1 MGDWKGYYKTSTL
14 QYSASNALQLIEEA
28 MINAPSQLEVEK
40 KKIKYLNIPAS
51 FDIETSSFIKRN
63 SETQEDAKYA
73 CMYIWQFGLNGSVIY
88 GRTWDEF
95 FEFLG
100 ILQDELELSNKR
112 HLVIYV
118 HNLAYEFQFINKWIQ
133 WDRVFA
139 MKQRRPIYAI
149 AGGFEFRCSLFLSN
163 YALAYIGGFDEKTGK
178 PNLLYKYPMKKMVGD
193 LDYSKIRNSST
204 PLTSSELGYCINDV
218 KVVMCYIQ
226 QKIEEDGDITK
237 IPITNTGYVRQFCR
251 DWCFYS
257 DKLLP
262 EDRERN
268 KTEYHRL
275 MRSLTI
281 SSPNEYYQME
291 RAFAGGFTHTGA
303 LHANKVLHNVGSA
316 DLTSSYPYHMIA
328 EYFPMS
334 SFTFIGHVTS
344 NKLFYSYLRN
354 YCCMFDVTFIN
365 LRPAVVF
372 ENPLSRSRCI
382 IPKDEN
388 GVEVNYQVNNG
399 RLVSADEATTT
410 LTELDWDTIYKFYD
424 WDEVRIF
431 NMRIARRGYL
441 PRDLILAILYLY
453 GNKTSLKG
461 VDEKHVEYMVSK
473 NMINSS
479 FGMMVT
485 SIIRDEFVYD
495 EEWHRYAPD
504 VASRLEAYNNS
515 YNRFLYYGWGVWVTA
530 HARHSLFK
538 AIYEFDEDYVYADTD
553 SIKGLHFEDH
563 MEFFKQYNRE
573 VQMKILNMCNHYHIP
588 YSACQPKTIKG
599 DRKLIGVWEIEKTYK
614 RFKACGAKR
623 YMYEYDDGE
632 LNLTVS
638 GLNKKYAIPWLL
650 SEYKTNAMC
659 FEIFGEGMY
668 VPPGHTGKQTI
679 TYINNEQEGEVTDYL
694 GNTAH
699 FHELSSI
706 YMEPQAYY
714 MSVLTEYKN
723 FLEGVQYV
731 EV

>member
-1 MGDWKGYYKTSTL
+1 MEDWKGYYKTSVL
-14 QYSASNALQLIEEA
+14 EYSEDNAVYLVEEA
-28 MINAPSQLEVEK
+28 MMNAPSQLEVTK
-40 KKIKYLNIPAS
+40 GKVSFYNIPAS
-51 FDIETSSFIKRN
+51 FDIETSSFMVGEEKH
-63 SETQEDAKYA
+63 A

-88 GRTWDEF
+88 GRTWDQF

-100 ILQDELELSNKR
+100 ILQEHLELSNTHR
-112 HLVIYV
+112 LIIYV
-118 HNLAYEFQFINKWIQ
+118 HNLAYEFQWINKWIE
-133 WDRVFA
+133 WDKVFA
-139 MKQRRPIYAI
+139 IKQRRPIYAI
-149 AGGFEFRCSLFLSN
+149 AGGFEFRCSLILSN
-163 YALAYIGGFDEKTGK
+163 YALAYIGDH
-178 PNLLYKYPMKKMVGD
+178 LLYKYPMKKMVGD

-204 PLTSSELGYCINDV
+204 PLSSSELAYCVNDV

-237 IPITNTGYVRQFCR
+237 IPLTNTGYVREYCR

-262 EDRERN
+262 EDRDKN

-275 MRSLTI
+275 MKSLKI
-281 SSPNEYYQME
+281 NSSQEYYQME

-303 LHANKVLHNVGSA
+303 KHSTKVLRDVGSA

-334 SFTFIGHVTS
+334 SFTYIGHIT
-344 NKLFYSYLRN
+344 NNQLFYFYLKN

-365 LRPAVVF
+365 LRPAVTF

-388 GVEVNYQVNNG
+388 GDEVAFQVNNG
-399 RLVSADEATTT
+399 RLVSADECTTT
-410 LTELDWDTIYKFYD
+410 LTELDWDTIYKFYE

-431 NMRIARRGYL
+431 NMRVARRGYL
-441 PRDLILAILYLY
+441 PRDLILAILHLY

-461 VDEKHVEYMVSK
+461 IEEKHVEYMVSK
-473 NMINSS
+473 NMINAS

-495 EEWHRYAPD
+495 ENWHKVAPD
-504 VASRLEAYNNS
+504 VASQLEAYNHS
-515 YNRFLYYGWGVWVTA
+515 YNRFLFYGWGIWVTA

-553 SIKGLHFEDH
+553 SIKGLHFENH
-563 MEFFKQYNRE
+563 MKFFKEYNRE
-573 VQMKILNMCNHYHIP
+573 VQMKLLKMCNHYDIP
-588 YSACQPKTIKG
+588 FSACQPKTVKG
-599 DRKLIGVWEIEKTYK
+599 EKKLIGVWDMERPYK

-632 LNLTVS
+632 LSLTVS
-638 GLNKKYAIPWLL
+638 GLNKKFAIPWLL

-679 TYINNEQEGEVTDYL
+679 TYIEGEDEGDVTDYL

-699 FHELSSI
+699 YHELSSI
-706 YMEPQAYY
+706 YMEPQAYF
-714 MSVLTEYKN
+714 MSVLTEYKD

-731 EV
+731 EI

>member
-1 MGDWKGYYKTSTL
+1 MEDWKGYYKASVL
-14 QYSASNALQLIEEA
+14 DYSEDNAIYLVEEA
-28 MINAPSQLEVEK
+28 MMNAPSQLEVK
-40 KKIKYLNIPAS
+40 KGKVTYYNIPAS
-51 FDIETSSFIKRN
+51 FDIETSSFMIGEEKH
-63 SETQEDAKYA
+63 A
-73 CMYIWQFGLNGSVIY
+73 CMYIWQFGLNGTVIY
-88 GRTWDEF
+88 GRTWDQF

-100 ILQDELELSNKR
+100 ILQEHLELSNDHR
-112 HLVIYV
+112 LIIYV
-118 HNLAYEFQFINKWIQ
+118 HNLAYEFQFINKWIE
-133 WDRVFA
+133 WDKVFA
-139 MKQRRPIYAI
+139 IKQRRPIYAI
-149 AGGFEFRCSLFLSN
+149 AGGFEFRCSLILSN
-163 YALAYIGGFDEKTGK
+163 YALAYIGTH
-178 PNLLYKYPMKKMVGD
+178 LLYKYPMQKMVGD
-193 LDYSKIRNSST
+193 LDYSKIRNSAT
-204 PLTSSELGYCINDV
+204 PLSSSELGYCINDV

-237 IPITNTGYVRQFCR
+237 IPLTNTGYVREYCR

-262 EDRERN
+262 EDRDKN

-275 MRSLTI
+275 MKSLKI
-281 SSPNEYYQME
+281 NSPEEYYQME

-303 LHANKVLHNVGSA
+303 KHSTKVLRDVGSA

-334 SFTFIGHVTS
+334 SFTYIGRIT
-344 NKLFYSYLRN
+344 NNQLFYFYLKN

-365 LRPAVVF
+365 LRPAVTF

-388 GVEVNYQVNNG
+388 GNEVAFQVNNG
-399 RLVSADEATTT
+399 RLVSADECTTT
-410 LTELDWDTIYKFYD
+410 LTELDWDTIYKFYE

-431 NMRIARRGYL
+431 NMRVARRGYL
-441 PRDLILAILYLY
+441 PRDLILAILHLY

-461 VDEKHVEYMVSK
+461 VEEKHVEYMVSK
-473 NMINSS
+473 NMINAS

-495 EEWHRYAPD
+495 ENWHKVAPD
-504 VASRLEAYNNS
+504 VASQLEAYNHS
-515 YNRFLYYGWGVWVTA
+515 YNRFLFYGWGIWVTA

-553 SIKGLHFEDH
+553 SIKGLHFERH
-563 MEFFKQYNRE
+563 MQFFKEYNRE
-573 VQMKILNMCNHYHIP
+573 VQMKLLKMCNHYGIP
-588 YSACQPKTIKG
+588 FSACQPKTVKG
-599 DRKLIGVWEIEKTYK
+599 EKKLIGVWDMERPYK

-632 LNLTVS
+632 LSLTVS

-679 TYINNEQEGEVTDYL
+679 TYIEGEDEGEVTDYI
-694 GNTAH
+694 GNTASY
-699 FHELSSI
+699 HELSSI
-706 YMEPQAYY
+706 YMEPQAYF
-714 MSVLTEYKN
+714 MSVLTEYKD

-731 EV
+731 EI

>member
-1 MGDWKGYYKTSTL
+1 MEDWKGYYKTAVL
-14 QYSASNALQLIEEA
+14 EYSEDNAVYLVEEA
-28 MINAPSQLEVEK
+28 MMNAPSQLEVK
-40 KKIKYLNIPAS
+40 KGKVTYYNIPAS
-51 FDIETSSFIKRN
+51 FDIETSSFMIGEEKH
-63 SETQEDAKYA
+63 A

-88 GRTWDEF
+88 GRTWDQF

-100 ILQDELELSNKR
+100 ILQEHLELSNDHR
-112 HLVIYV
+112 LIIYV
-118 HNLAYEFQFINKWIQ
+118 HNLAYEFQFINKWIE
-133 WDRVFA
+133 WDKVFA
-139 MKQRRPIYAI
+139 IKQRRPIYAI
-149 AGGFEFRCSLFLSN
+149 AGGFEFRCSLILSN
-163 YALAYIGGFDEKTGK
+163 YALAYIGSH
-178 PNLLYKYPMKKMVGD
+178 LLYKYPMQKMVGD

-204 PLTSSELGYCINDV
+204 PLSSSELGYCVNDV

-237 IPITNTGYVRQFCR
+237 IPLTNTGYVREYCR

-262 EDRERN
+262 EDRDKN

-275 MRSLTI
+275 MKSLKI
-281 SSPNEYYQME
+281 NSPEEYYQME

-303 LHANKVLHNVGSA
+303 KHSTKVLRDVGSA

-334 SFTFIGHVTS
+334 SFTYIGRIT
-344 NKLFYSYLRN
+344 NNQLFYFYLKN
-354 YCCMFDVTFIN
+354 YCCMFDVTFIK
-365 LRPAVVF
+365 LRPAVTF

-388 GVEVNYQVNNG
+388 GDEVSFQVNNG
-399 RLVSADEATTT
+399 RLVSADECTTT
-410 LTELDWDTIYKFYD
+410 LTELDWDTIYKFYE

-431 NMRIARRGYL
+431 NMRVARRGYL
-441 PRDLILAILYLY
+441 PRDLILAILHLY
-453 GNKTSLKG
+453 GGKTSLKG
-461 VDEKHVEYMVSK
+461 VEEKHVEYMVSK
-473 NMINSS
+473 NMINAS

-495 EEWHRYAPD
+495 ENWHKVAPD
-504 VASRLEAYNNS
+504 VASQLEAYNHS
-515 YNRFLYYGWGVWVTA
+515 YNRFLFYGWGIWVTA

-553 SIKGLHFEDH
+553 SIKGLHFENH
-563 MEFFKQYNRE
+563 MQFFKEYNRE
-573 VQMKILNMCNHYHIP
+573 VQMKLLKMCNHYGIP
-588 YSACQPKTIKG
+588 FSACQPKTVKG
-599 DRKLIGVWEIEKTYK
+599 EKKLIGVWDMERPYK

-632 LNLTVS
+632 LSLTVS
-638 GLNKKYAIPWLL
+638 GLNKKFAIPWLL

-679 TYINNEQEGEVTDYL
+679 TYIEGEDEGDVTDYL

-699 FHELSSI
+699 YHELSAI
-706 YMEPQAYY
+706 YMEPQAYF
-714 MSVLTEYKN
+714 MSVLTEYKD

-731 EV
+731 EI

>member
-1 MGDWKGYYKTSTL
+1 MEDWKGYYKTSVL
-14 QYSASNALQLIEEA
+14 EYSEDNAIYLVEEA
-28 MINAPSQLEVEK
+28 MMNAPSQLEVK
-40 KKIKYLNIPAS
+40 KGKVTFYNIPAS
-51 FDIETSSFIKRN
+51 FDIETSSFMVGEEKH
-63 SETQEDAKYA
+63 A
-73 CMYIWQFGLNGSVIY
+73 CMYIWQFGLNGTVIY
-88 GRTWDEF
+88 GRTWDQF
-95 FEFLG
+95 FELLG
-100 ILQDELELSNKR
+100 ILQEHLELANDHR
-112 HLVIYV
+112 LIIYV
-118 HNLAYEFQFINKWIQ
+118 HNLAYEFQFLNKWIE
-133 WDRVFA
+133 WDKVFA
-139 MKQRRPIYAI
+139 IKQRRPIYAI
-149 AGGFEFRCSLFLSN
+149 AGGFEFRCSLILSN

-193 LDYSKIRNSST
+193 LDYSLIRNSST
-204 PLTSSELGYCINDV
+204 PLSSSELGYCINDV

-237 IPITNTGYVRQFCR
+237 IPLTNTGYVREFCR

-262 EDRERN
+262 EDRDKN

-275 MRSLTI
+275 MKSLKI
-281 SSPNEYYQME
+281 NSPEEYYQME

-303 LHANKVLHNVGSA
+303 MHSTKVLRDVGSA

-334 SFTFIGHVTS
+334 SFTYIGRIT
-344 NKLFYSYLRN
+344 NNQLFYFYLKN
-354 YCCMFDVTFIN
+354 YCCMFDVTFKN
-365 LRPAVVF
+365 LRPAVTF

-388 GVEVNYQVNNG
+388 GDEVSFQVNNG
-399 RLVSADEATTT
+399 RLVSAEECTTT

-424 WDEVRIF
+424 WDEVCIF
-431 NMRIARRGYL
+431 NMRVARRGYL
-441 PRDLILAILYLY
+441 PRDLILAILHLY

-461 VDEKHVEYMVSK
+461 VEEKHVEYMVSK
-473 NMINSS
+473 NMINAS

-495 EEWHRYAPD
+495 ENWHKVAPD
-504 VASRLEAYNNS
+504 VASQLEAYNHS
-515 YNRFLYYGWGVWVTA
+515 YNRFLFYGWGIWVTA

-553 SIKGLHFEDH
+553 SIKGLHFENH
-563 MEFFKQYNRE
+563 MKFFKEYNRE
-573 VQMKILNMCNHYHIP
+573 VQMKLLKMCNHYGIP
-588 YSACQPKTIKG
+588 FSACQPKTVKG
-599 DRKLIGVWEIEKTYK
+599 EKKLIGVWDMERPYK

-632 LNLTVS
+632 LSLTVS

-679 TYINNEQEGEVTDYL
+679 TYIEGEDEGEVTDYL
-694 GNTAH
+694 GNTAPY
-699 FHELSSI
+699 HELSSI
-706 YMEPQAYY
+706 YMEPQAYF
-714 MSVLTEYKN
+714 MSVLTEYKD

-731 EV
+731 EI

>member
-1 MGDWKGYYKTSTL
+1 MENWKGYSNTSTFE
-14 QYSASNALQLIEEA
+14 YSLDNAICLVNEA
-28 MINAPSQLEVEK
+28 LSNAPSQLEVK
-40 KKIKYLNIPAS
+40 KGRVTFYNIPTS
-51 FDIETSSFIKRN
+51 FDIETSSFKTIGDNGEEIKH
-63 SETQEDAKYA
+63 A

-100 ILQDELELSNKR
+100 VLQEQLDLSEIHR
-112 HLVIYV
+112 LIIYV
-118 HNLAYEFQFINKWIQ
+118 HNLAYEFQFINKWIE
-133 WDRVFA
+133 WDRIFA
-139 MKQRRPIYAI
+139 LKQRRPIYAI
-149 AGGFEFRCSLFLSN
+149 AGGFEFRCSLILSN
-163 YALAYIGGFDEKTGK
+163 YALAYIGS
-178 PNLLYKYPMKKMVGD
+178 NLLYKYPMQKMVGD
-193 LDYSKIRNSST
+193 LDYSKVRNSST
-204 PLTSSELGYCINDV
+204 PLSSSELGYCINDV

-237 IPITNTGYVRQFCR
+237 IPLTNTGYVREYCR
-251 DWCFYS
+251 EWCFYS

-262 EDRERN
+262 EDREKN

-275 MRSLTI
+275 MKSLKI
-281 SSPNEYYQME
+281 SSPEEYYQME

-303 LHANKVLHNVGSA
+303 KHSTKVLRNVGSA

-334 SFTFIGHVTS
+334 SFTYIGHITN
-344 NKLFYSYLRN
+344 NKLFYYYLNN
-354 YCCMFDVTFIN
+354 YCCMFDVTFVK
-365 LRPAVVF
+365 LRPAVTF
-372 ENPLSRSRCI
+372 ENPISRSRCI
-382 IPKDEN
+382 ISKDKDGNELPF
-388 GVEVNYQVNNG
+388 QVNNG
-399 RLVSADEATTT
+399 RIVSAEELTTT

-424 WDEVRIF
+424 WDEVHIF
-431 NMRIARRGYL
+431 NMRVANRGYL
-441 PRDLILAILYLY
+441 PRDLILAILHLY

-473 NMINSS
+473 NMINAS

-495 EEWHRYAPD
+495 EEWHKVAPD
-504 VASRLEAYNNS
+504 VSSQLEAYNHS
-515 YNRFLYYGWGVWVTA
+515 YNRFLFYGWGVWVTA

-553 SIKGLHFEDH
+553 SIKGLHFENH
-563 MEFFKQYNRE
+563 MDFFKQYNRE
-573 VQMKILNMCNHYHIP
+573 VQMKLLKMCNHYNIP

-599 DRKLIGVWEIEKTYK
+599 EKKLIGVWDMERTYK

-632 LNLTVS
+632 LSLTVS

-659 FEIFGEGMY
+659 FEVFGEGMY

-679 TYINNEQEGEVTDYL
+679 TYIETEDEGEVIDYL
-694 GNTAH
+694 GNTAPY
-699 FHELSSI
+699 HELSSI
-706 YMEPQAYY
+706 YMEPQAYF
-714 MSVLTEYKN
+714 MSVLTEYKD

-731 EV
+731 EI

>member
-1 MGDWKGYYKTSTL
+1 MEDWKGYYKTSVL
-14 QYSASNALQLIEEA
+14 EYSEDNAVYLVEEA
-28 MINAPSQLEVEK
+28 MMNAPSQLEVK
-40 KKIKYLNIPAS
+40 KGKVTFYNIPAS
-51 FDIETSSFIKRN
+51 FDIETSSFMVGEEKH
-63 SETQEDAKYA
+63 A
-73 CMYIWQFGLNGSVIY
+73 CMYIWQFGLNGTVIY
-88 GRTWDEF
+88 GRTWDQF
-95 FEFLG
+95 FELLG
-100 ILQDELELSNKR
+100 ILQEHLELSNVHR
-112 HLVIYV
+112 LIIYV
-118 HNLAYEFQFINKWIQ
+118 HNLAYEFQFINKWIE
-133 WDRVFA
+133 WDKVFA
-139 MKQRRPIYAI
+139 IKQRRPIYAI
-149 AGGFEFRCSLFLSN
+149 AGGFEFRCSLILSN
-163 YALAYIGGFDEKTGK
+163 YALAYIGTH
-178 PNLLYKYPMKKMVGD
+178 LLYKYPMQKMVGN

-204 PLTSSELGYCINDV
+204 PLSSSELGYCINDV

-237 IPITNTGYVRQFCR
+237 IPLTNTGYVREYCR

-262 EDRERN
+262 EDREKN

-275 MRSLTI
+275 MKSLKI
-281 SSPNEYYQME
+281 NSPEEYYQME

-303 LHANKVLHNVGSA
+303 KHSTKVLRDVGSA

-334 SFTFIGHVTS
+334 SFTYIGRIT
-344 NKLFYSYLRN
+344 NNQLFYFYLKN
-354 YCCMFDVTFIN
+354 YCCMFDVTFKN
-365 LRPAVVF
+365 LRPAVTF

-388 GVEVNYQVNNG
+388 GDEFPFQVNNG
-399 RLVSADEATTT
+399 RLVSAEECTTT

-424 WDEVRIF
+424 WDEVFIF
-431 NMRIARRGYL
+431 NMRVARRGYL
-441 PRDLILAILYLY
+441 PRDLILAILHLY

-461 VDEKHVEYMVSK
+461 VEEKYVEYMVSK
-473 NMINSS
+473 NMINAS

-495 EEWHRYAPD
+495 EDWHKVAPD
-504 VASRLEAYNNS
+504 VDSQLEAYNHS
-515 YNRFLYYGWGVWVTA
+515 YNRFLFYGWGIWVTA

-553 SIKGLHFEDH
+553 SIKGLHFENH
-563 MEFFKQYNRE
+563 MQFFKEYNRE
-573 VQMKILNMCNHYHIP
+573 VQMKLLKMCNHYGIP
-588 YSACQPKTIKG
+588 FSACQPKTVKG
-599 DRKLIGVWEIEKTYK
+599 EKKLIGVWDMERPYK

-632 LNLTVS
+632 LSLTVS

-679 TYINNEQEGEVTDYL
+679 TYIEGEDEGEVTDYL
-694 GNTAH
+694 GNTAPY
-699 FHELSSI
+699 HELSSI
-706 YMEPQAYY
+706 YMEPQAYF
-714 MSVLTEYKN
+714 MSVLTEYKD

-731 EV
+731 EI

>member
-1 MGDWKGYYKTSTL
+1 MENWKGYSDTSTFE
-14 QYSASNALQLIEEA
+14 YSINNAICLVNEA
-28 MINAPSQLEVEK
+28 LSNAPSQLEVK
-40 KKIKYLNIPAS
+40 KGRVTFYNIPAS
-51 FDIETSSFIKRN
+51 FDIETSSFKTIGDNGEELKH
-63 SETQEDAKYA
+63 A

-100 ILQDELELSNKR
+100 VLQEQLDLSEIHR
-112 HLVIYV
+112 MIIYV
-118 HNLAYEFQFINKWIQ
+118 HNLAYEFQFINKWIE
-133 WDRVFA
+133 WDKIFA
-139 MKQRRPIYAI
+139 LKQRRPIYAI
-149 AGGFEFRCSLFLSN
+149 AGGFEFRCSLILSN
-163 YALAYIGGFDEKTGK
+163 YALAYIGS
-178 PNLLYKYPMKKMVGD
+178 NLLYKYPMQKMVGD
-193 LDYSKIRNSST
+193 LDYSKVRNSST
-204 PLTSSELGYCINDV
+204 PLSSSELGYCINDV

-237 IPITNTGYVRQFCR
+237 IPLTNTGYVREYCR
-251 DWCFYS
+251 EWCFYS

-262 EDRERN
+262 EDREKN

-275 MRSLTI
+275 MKSLKI
-281 SSPNEYYQME
+281 NSPEEYYQME

-303 LHANKVLHNVGSA
+303 KHSTKVLRNVGSA

-334 SFTFIGHVTS
+334 SFTYIGYITN
-344 NKLFYSYLRN
+344 NKLFYYYLKN
-354 YCCMFDVTFIN
+354 YCCMFDVTFVK
-365 LRPAVVF
+365 LRPSVTF
-372 ENPLSRSRCI
+372 ENPISRSRCI
-382 IPKDEN
+382 ISKDKDGNELPF
-388 GVEVNYQVNNG
+388 QVNNG
-399 RLVSADEATTT
+399 RIVSAEELTTT

-424 WDEVRIF
+424 WDEVHIF
-431 NMRIARRGYL
+431 NMRVANRGYL
-441 PRDLILAILYLY
+441 PRDLILAILHLY

-473 NMINSS
+473 NMINAS

-495 EEWHRYAPD
+495 EEWHKVAPD
-504 VASRLEAYNNS
+504 VSSQLEAYNHS
-515 YNRFLYYGWGVWVTA
+515 YNRFLFYGWGVWVTA

-553 SIKGLHFEDH
+553 SIKGLHFENH
-563 MEFFKQYNRE
+563 MDFFKQYNRE
-573 VQMKILNMCNHYHIP
+573 VQMKLLKMCNHYNIP

-599 DRKLIGVWEIEKTYK
+599 EKKLIGVWDMERTYK

-632 LNLTVS
+632 LSLTVS

-659 FEIFGEGMY
+659 FEVFGEGMY

-679 TYINNEQEGEVTDYL
+679 TYIETEDEGEVTDYL
-694 GNTAH
+694 GNTAPY
-699 FHELSSI
+699 HELSSI
-706 YMEPQAYY
+706 YMEPQAYF
-714 MSVLTEYKN
+714 MSVLTEYKD

-731 EV
+731 EI

>member
-1 MGDWKGYYKTSTL
+1 MEDWKGYYKTSVL
-14 QYSASNALQLIEEA
+14 EYSEDNAVYLVEEA
-28 MINAPSQLEVEK
+28 MMNAPSQLEVK
-40 KKIKYLNIPAS
+40 KGKVTFYNIPAS
-51 FDIETSSFIKRN
+51 FDIETSSFMVGEEKH
-63 SETQEDAKYA
+63 A
-73 CMYIWQFGLNGSVIY
+73 CMYIWQFGLNGTVIY
-88 GRTWDEF
+88 GRTWDQF
-95 FEFLG
+95 FELLG
-100 ILQDELELSNKR
+100 ILQEHLELSNDHR
-112 HLVIYV
+112 LIIYV
-118 HNLAYEFQFINKWIQ
+118 HNLAYEFQFINKWIE
-133 WDRVFA
+133 WDKVFA
-139 MKQRRPIYAI
+139 IKQRRPIYAI
-149 AGGFEFRCSLFLSN
+149 AGGFEFRCSLILSN
-163 YALAYIGGFDEKTGK
+163 YALAYIGTH
-178 PNLLYKYPMKKMVGD
+178 LLYKYPMQKMVGD
-193 LDYSKIRNSST
+193 LDYSKVRNSST
-204 PLTSSELGYCINDV
+204 PLSSSELGYCINDV

-237 IPITNTGYVRQFCR
+237 IPLTNTGYVREYCR

-262 EDRERN
+262 EDRDKN

-275 MRSLTI
+275 MKSLKI
-281 SSPNEYYQME
+281 NSPEEYYQME

-303 LHANKVLHNVGSA
+303 MHSTKVLRDVGSA

-334 SFTFIGHVTS
+334 SFTYIGRIT
-344 NKLFYSYLRN
+344 NNQLFYFYLKN
-354 YCCMFDVTFIN
+354 YCCMFDVTFKN
-365 LRPAVVF
+365 LRPAVTF

-388 GVEVNYQVNNG
+388 GDEVPFQVNNG
-399 RLVSADEATTT
+399 RLVSAEECTTT

-424 WDEVRIF
+424 WDEVCIF
-431 NMRIARRGYL
+431 NMRVARRGYL
-441 PRDLILAILYLY
+441 PRDLILAILHLY

-461 VDEKHVEYMVSK
+461 VEEKHVEYMVSK
-473 NMINSS
+473 NMINAS

-495 EEWHRYAPD
+495 ENWHKVAPD
-504 VASRLEAYNNS
+504 VASQLEAYNHS
-515 YNRFLYYGWGVWVTA
+515 YNRFLFYGWGIWVTA

-553 SIKGLHFEDH
+553 SIKGLHFENH
-563 MEFFKQYNRE
+563 MQFFKEYNRE
-573 VQMKILNMCNHYHIP
+573 VQMKLLKMCNHYGIP
-588 YSACQPKTIKG
+588 FSACQPKTVKG
-599 DRKLIGVWEIEKTYK
+599 EKKLIGVWDMERPYK

-632 LNLTVS
+632 LSLTVS

-679 TYINNEQEGEVTDYL
+679 TYIEGEDEGEVTDYL
-694 GNTAH
+694 GNTAPY
-699 FHELSSI
+699 HELSSI
-706 YMEPQAYY
+706 YMEPQAYF
-714 MSVLTEYKN
+714 MSVLTEYKD

-731 EV
+731 EI